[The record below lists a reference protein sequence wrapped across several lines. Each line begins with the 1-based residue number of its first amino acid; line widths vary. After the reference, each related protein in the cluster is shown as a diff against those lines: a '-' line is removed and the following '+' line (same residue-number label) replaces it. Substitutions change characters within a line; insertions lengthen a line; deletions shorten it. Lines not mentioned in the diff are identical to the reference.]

1 MDAHICKIH
10 IREYRRAL
18 SRCQQ
23 WNRTDILE
31 IQHIKTVVMEVWSGP
46 VEFKQFIA
54 GATVEYESMAQFERY
69 DKERAKCL
77 SVVWNRD

>member
-1 MDAHICKIH
+1 M
-10 IREYRRAL
+10 L
-18 SRCQQ
+18 SLVVSNGIERIFWRYSISKLQM
-23 WNRTDILE
+23 E
-31 IQHIKTVVMEVWSGP
+31 IFVVLSFKNPVVMEVWSGP